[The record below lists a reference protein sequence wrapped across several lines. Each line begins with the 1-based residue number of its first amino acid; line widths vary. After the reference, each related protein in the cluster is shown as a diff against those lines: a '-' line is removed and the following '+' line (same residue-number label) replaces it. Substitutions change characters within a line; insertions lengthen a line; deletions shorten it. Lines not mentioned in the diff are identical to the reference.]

1 MLNKVEKIF
10 VSLLWNSRLRVLI
23 AVLGSLL
30 TAIAIFYIAAVD
42 TIYQQDRAGPGFGGA
57 GQCTGYIK
65 PG

>member
-10 VSLLWNSRLRVLI
+10 VSLLWNSH
-23 AVLGSLL
+23 LL